1 MALLII
7 TTILWAFSF
16 SLFGEYLA
24 GHVDSYF
31 AVLIRVGLAALVF
44 LPFLRSRGHNLK
56 TISLYMLVGAM
67 QLGIMYM
74 LSFHAY
80 LYLTVSELLLF
91 TVLTPLYITLIY
103 DVMSQRRLRW
113 GYAFSAL
120 LAVIGAGIIRYD
132 RVTDHFW
139 VGLLLVQLSNISFAI
154 GMVGYK
160 RLMETRPMPQHNA
173 FAWFYLGAF
182 LVAVVAWSLLGN
194 AQKLPETTLQW
205 SILVFLG
212 VVASGIGYFMWNYG
226 ATQVDAGTLGIMNNM
241 HVPAGLL
248 VNLAIWH
255 QQPHWPSFITG
266 AAVILAS
273 LWVHRKWSLRA
284 PHKRQMIAGVIPRRA
299 NKRLGHRLTLV
310 AVAHGGIQAAPQ
322 TIAQGFGHHQ
332 TLALNA
338 FHHPVRQGG
347 NAHSGRHHLNQQ

>member
-7 TTILWAFSF
+7 TTVLWAFSF
-16 SLFGEYLA
+16 SLYGEYLA
-24 GHVDSYF
+24 GHIDSYF
-31 AVLIRVGLAALVF
+31 SVLMRVGLAALVF
-44 LPFLRSRGHNLK
+44 LPFLRTRGHGLK
-56 TISLYMLVGAM
+56 TIGLYMLVGAM

-74 LSFHAY
+74 LSFRAY

-103 DVMSQRRLRW
+103 DLMSRRRLRW
-113 GYAFSAL
+113 GYALSAL

-132 RVTDHFW
+132 QVTNHFW
-139 VGLLLVQLSNISFAI
+139 TGLLLVQLSNISFAI

-182 LVAVVAWSLLGN
+182 LVAVVAWFSLGN
-194 AQKLPETTLQW
+194 AQKMPETTLQW
-205 SILVFLG
+205 SILAFLG

-248 VNLAIWH
+248 VNLAIW
-255 QQPHWPSFITG
+255 QEQPHWPSFILG
-266 AAVILAS
+266 GAVIVAS
-273 LWVHRKWSLRA
+273 LWVHRRWVA
-284 PHKRQMIAGVIPRRA
+284 PRSAQREGGR
-299 NKRLGHRLTLV
+299 T
-310 AVAHGGIQAAPQ
+310 HGS
-322 TIAQGFGHHQ
+322 
-332 TLALNA
+332 AL
-338 FHHPVRQGG
+338 
-347 NAHSGRHHLNQQ
+347 SE

>member
-16 SLFGEYLA
+16 SLIGEYLA
-24 GHVDSYF
+24 GSVDSYF
-31 AVLIRVGLAALVF
+31 SVLMRVGLAALVF
-44 LPFLRSRGHNLK
+44 LPFLRTRGHSVK
-56 TISLYMLVGAM
+56 TIGLYMLVGAM

-103 DVMSQRRLRW
+103 DLMSGRRLRW
-113 GYAFSAL
+113 SYAFSAL

-132 RVTDHFW
+132 QVTSHFW
-139 VGLLLVQLSNISFAI
+139 TGLLLVQLSNISFAI

-173 FAWFYLGAF
+173 FAWFYMGAF
-182 LVAVVAWSLLGN
+182 MVAVVAWFMLGN
-194 AQKLPETTLQW
+194 AQKMPATTLQW
-205 SILVFLG
+205 GILVFLG
-212 VVASGIGYFMWNYG
+212 VAASGIGYFMWNYG

-255 QQPHWPSFITG
+255 QQPHWPSFIIG
-266 AAVILAS
+266 AAVIVAS
-273 LWVHRKWSLRA
+273 LWVHRKWVV
-284 PHKRQMIAGVIPRRA
+284 PHSVQTAGDRR
-299 NKRLGHRLTLV
+299 HDS
-310 AVAHGGIQAAPQ
+310 
-322 TIAQGFGHHQ
+322 
-332 TLALNA
+332 AL
-338 FHHPVRQGG
+338 
-347 NAHSGRHHLNQQ
+347 SE

>member
-31 AVLIRVGLAALVF
+31 AVLVRVGLAALVF
-44 LPFLRSRGHNLK
+44 LPFLRTRGHSVK
-56 TISLYMLVGAM
+56 TIALYMLVGAM

-103 DVMSQRRLRW
+103 DLMSGRRLRW
-113 GYAFSAL
+113 SYAFSAL

-132 RVTDHFW
+132 QVTSHFW
-139 VGLLLVQLSNISFAI
+139 TGLLLVQLSNISFAI

-160 RLMETRPMPQHNA
+160 RLMETRPMPQRNA
-173 FAWFYLGAF
+173 FAWFYMGAF
-182 LVAVVAWSLLGN
+182 MVAVVAWFMLGN
-194 AQKLPETTLQW
+194 AQKMPATTLQW
-205 SILVFLG
+205 GILVFLG
-212 VVASGIGYFMWNYG
+212 VAASGVGYFMWNYG

-255 QQPHWPSFITG
+255 QQPHWPSFIIG
-266 AAVILAS
+266 AAVIVAS
-273 LWVHRKWSLRA
+273 LWVHRKWVV
-284 PHKRQMIAGVIPRRA
+284 PHSAQTADDRR
-299 NKRLGHRLTLV
+299 RDS
-310 AVAHGGIQAAPQ
+310 
-322 TIAQGFGHHQ
+322 
-332 TLALNA
+332 AL
-338 FHHPVRQGG
+338 
-347 NAHSGRHHLNQQ
+347 SE

>member
-160 RLMETRPMPQHNA
+160 RLMETRPMSQHNA

-182 LVAVVAWSLLGN
+182 LVAAVAWSLLGN

-273 LWVHRKWSLRA
+273 LWVHRKWVA
-284 PHKRQMIAGVIPRRA
+284 PRSAQTADDRRRDPA
-299 NKRLGHRLTLV
+299 
-310 AVAHGGIQAAPQ
+310 
-322 TIAQGFGHHQ
+322 
-332 TLALNA
+332 
-338 FHHPVRQGG
+338 
-347 NAHSGRHHLNQQ
+347 SSE

>member
-154 GMVGYK
+154 GMVGSSDGDPSHAAAQ
-160 RLMETRPMPQHNA
+160 RLCMV
-173 FAWFYLGAF
+173 LSG
-182 LVAVVAWSLLGN
+182 G
-194 AQKLPETTLQW
+194 
-205 SILVFLG
+205 VFGGGGG
-212 VVASGIGYFMWNYG
+212 VVAVGERAKAAGNHAAMEHSGVSRRGGVRHWLLYVELWRYPG
-226 ATQVDAGTLGIMNNM
+226 RCRDAGY
-241 HVPAGLL
+241 HE
-248 VNLAIWH
+248 
-255 QQPHWPSFITG
+255 
-266 AAVILAS
+266 
-273 LWVHRKWSLRA
+273 
-284 PHKRQMIAGVIPRRA
+284 
-299 NKRLGHRLTLV
+299 
-310 AVAHGGIQAAPQ
+310 
-322 TIAQGFGHHQ
+322 
-332 TLALNA
+332 
-338 FHHPVRQGG
+338 
-347 NAHSGRHHLNQQ
+347 